1 VVLAAKRK
9 KIAMALMVKIALD
22 RLESKSADR
31 LQIFSLFPL
40 ISPIRCVE
48 SA

>member
-9 KIAMALMVKIALD
+9 EIAMALMVKIALD

-31 LQIFSLFPL
+31 FSF
-40 ISPIRCVE
+40 S
-48 SA
+48 SD